1 MRQPYSEKEV
11 LADALTA
18 EKTATD
24 HYNTFANEC
33 VHENVRN
40 AILDC
45 LDKEHAIQQDVFNI
59 MHGKGYYPTPAAEM
73 QKVDEAK
80 QKYSQCMNQDTKNQL
95 KVKNGIEPSAPGTG
109 CISPK
114 ILYHISTDIF
124 RTETLQ

>member
-1 MRQPYSEKEV
+1 MQQPYSEKEV

-45 LDKEHAIQQDVFNI
+45 LDKEHESSRMSLTSCMEKDIIRLRQQ
-59 MHGKGYYPTPAAEM
+59 K
-73 QKVDEAK
+73 
-80 QKYSQCMNQDTKNQL
+80 C
-95 KVKNGIEPSAPGTG
+95 
-109 CISPK
+109 
-114 ILYHISTDIF
+114 
-124 RTETLQ
+124 RR